1 MRLLAA
7 LSLLLIAACPGPPVE
22 PPASDAGGEIL
33 DSGPAEIDAGPEEPN
48 PCGCVESQSCS
59 IEFLD
64 CEEPE
69 VCEEDGDC
77 VGERIC
83 VQGNCYDCWGGE
95 RAACTGNQRCS
106 REGECHEPAVCRADE
121 DCFEGLRCVEGVCEG
136 PDPCDHDALE
146 PNNVPEFARR
156 IAGVRKGLW
165 ACHQPDWY
173 KIRVRATAV
182 TVKIRTTW
190 QQELDPPVPDLP
202 PAIDLLF
209 FAADG
214 RPIRAE

>member
-95 RAACTGNQRCS
+95 RAACT
-106 REGECHEPAVCRADE
+106 VT
-121 DCFEGLRCVEGVCEG
+121 
-136 PDPCDHDALE
+136 AL
-146 PNNVPEFARR
+146 
-156 IAGVRKGLW
+156 
-165 ACHQPDWY
+165 Y
-173 KIRVRATAV
+173 S
-182 TVKIRTTW
+182 
-190 QQELDPPVPDLP
+190 
-202 PAIDLLF
+202 
-209 FAADG
+209 DG
-214 RPIRAE
+214 RYGRWPVQLRHVQSWRE